1 MSKLQPIQLDDGTM
15 IYVEATEDI
24 ATPEVEPETG
34 EVGRTGQKGW
44 GDGIGRASAKGLET
58 ATQSFN
64 AIENTIKT
72 YTKYTLNAFNDAA
85 LANVEKVTLEF
96 GMNVSGGAG
105 VPYIAAGTVN
115 CNIKVTVEC
124 AFPERQAVAKVAQ
137 QIPQQVAPQQVTSQ
151 QMTPQQMTPQLTPQ
165 QIAQR
170 QAAQARA
177 QATQRQ
183 TMPQN
188 STQVPQR

>member
-1 MSKLQPIQLDDGTM
+1 MSQLQPIQLEDGTV
-15 IYVEATEDI
+15 IYVEATEDVV
-24 ATPEVEPETG
+24 APAVEPAAETG

-44 GDGIGRASAKGLET
+44 VDSLGRASTKGLE
-58 ATQSFN
+58 ASAQSFN
-64 AIENTIKT
+64 AIESTIKT

-124 AFPERQAVAKVAQ
+124 AFPERQAERQAAKVT
-137 QIPQQVAPQQVTSQ
+137 QQV
-151 QMTPQQMTPQLTPQ
+151 PQLTPQ
-165 QIAQR
+165 QMAQR
-170 QAAQARA
+170 QAAQQAQRA
-177 QATQRQ
+177 AI
-183 TMPQN
+183 PQ
-188 STQVPQR
+188 SGSAPR

>member
-1 MSKLQPIQLDDGTM
+1 MSKLQPIQLEDGTL
-15 IYVEATEDI
+15 IYVEATEDVI
-24 ATPEVEPETG
+24 APVQPAAEAEPE

-44 GDGIGRASAKGLET
+44 GDSLGRAGAKGLET
-58 ATQSFN
+58 SAQSFS
-64 AIENTIKT
+64 AIESTIKT

-124 AFPERQAVAKVAQ
+124 AFPERQAERQAVARVTQ
-137 QIPQQVAPQQVTSQ
+137 QQQ
-151 QMTPQQMTPQLTPQ
+151 QLTPQ
-165 QIAQR
+165 QLAQR
-170 QAAQARA
+170 QAAQAA
-177 QATQRQ
+177 QQAAQRSAPP
-183 TMPQN
+183 MPQSAQN
-188 STQVPQR
+188 SAQSAPR

>member
-1 MSKLQPIQLDDGTM
+1 MSKLQPIQLEDGTI
-15 IYVEATEDI
+15 IYVEATEDV
-24 ATPEVEPETG
+24 APPEVEPETG

-44 GDGIGRASAKGLET
+44 GDGLGRASSKGLET

-64 AIENTIKT
+64 AIESTIKT
-72 YTKYTLNAFNDAA
+72 YTKYTLNAFNDVA

-124 AFPERQAVAKVAQ
+124 AFPERQAIAKVAQ
-137 QIPQQVAPQQVTSQ
+137 
-151 QMTPQQMTPQLTPQ
+151 QLTPQ

-170 QAAQARA
+170 QAAA
-177 QATQRQ
+177 QAQAAQRSP
-183 TMPQN
+183 MPQTP
-188 STQVPQR
+188 TQPQR